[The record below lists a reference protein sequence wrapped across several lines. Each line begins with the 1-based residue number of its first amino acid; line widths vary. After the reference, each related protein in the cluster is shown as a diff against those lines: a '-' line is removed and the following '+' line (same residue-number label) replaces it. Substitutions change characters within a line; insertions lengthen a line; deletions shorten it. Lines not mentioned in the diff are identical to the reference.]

1 MKGITENEKMALG
14 TLENPEMAPSC
25 TIGIPKPPE
34 EGSTPAHNVT
44 ASRTPRNAK
53 EKKAL
58 SAMRRMSNLENRRM
72 SMIEEQREEDAE
84 EEGEEGVIVKLLP
97 RVPLSVIRLPQ
108 FHSVIMGCDFIYYF
122 HIWNHLQDSTRLV
135 EDGGGRS

>member
-1 MKGITENEKMALG
+1 MTKNEKMALG

-25 TIGIPKPPE
+25 AIGIPKPPE
-34 EGSTPAHNVT
+34 EGSTLAHNVT

-58 SAMRRMSNLENRRM
+58 RAMRRMSNLLNRRM

-84 EEGEEGVIVKLLP
+84 EEGEEEREEDEEEEVEVEIEDEEEVERLLF
-97 RVPLSVIRLPQ
+97 SM
-108 FHSVIMGCDFIYYF
+108 S
-122 HIWNHLQDSTRLV
+122 S
-135 EDGGGRS
+135 